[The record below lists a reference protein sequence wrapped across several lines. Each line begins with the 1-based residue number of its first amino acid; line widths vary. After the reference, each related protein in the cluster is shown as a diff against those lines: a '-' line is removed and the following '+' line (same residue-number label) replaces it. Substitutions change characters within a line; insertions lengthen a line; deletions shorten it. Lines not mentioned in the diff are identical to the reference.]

1 MDVVNQGGCIGNA
14 LEDHPFIARLRPD
27 ILPLISDILSGFQPE
42 VFIEHA

>member
-1 MDVVNQGGCIGNA
+1 MLQPKAAASANA

-27 ILPLISDILSGFQPE
+27 ILPPISDILSGFQPE